1 MTVTFFSIQGRT
13 DDRGR
18 ISSCPLQSSS
28 TDHQTN
34 SALLELR
41 QMQPRGWG
49 NHAQISNTPH
59 RTCSTISLYAFLS
72 ERAHDLIIPEARSKK
87 LSSVKL
93 TNKDACEK
101 KKK

>member
-1 MTVTFFSIQGRT
+1 
-13 DDRGR
+13 
-18 ISSCPLQSSS
+18 
-28 TDHQTN
+28 
-34 SALLELR
+34 
-41 QMQPRGWG
+41 MQPRGWG

-101 KKK
+101 KKSKICPLAYRGFHEHPHATT